1 MVLSRK
7 EENPKQN
14 VLELEGRIRDA
25 LDCDFRESAQNAY
38 KYAKFKQNK
47 KLFSIIFIRYN

>member
-47 KLFSIIFIRYN
+47 KLFSIIFTRYN